1 MERPRSRVHA
11 PDWRRVCGRD
21 GRSLMSI
28 VYFTLAAIVLY
39 LLSDW
44 ILERVEVTAGRR
56 FRYRSLVF
64 FSILLT
70 LAVTSFALISRLTG
84 NTQGG

>member
-1 MERPRSRVHA
+1 MIRVRGA
-11 PDWRRVCGRD
+11 FVGRN

-28 VYFTLAAIVLY
+28 VYFTLAAAVLY

-56 FRYRSLVF
+56 FQHRSLLF

-70 LAVTSFALISRLTG
+70 LAMTSFALISHLTG
-84 NTQGG
+84 NTHGG

>member
-1 MERPRSRVHA
+1 MIRFGGAFV
-11 PDWRRVCGRD
+11 GRN

-28 VYFTLAAIVLY
+28 VYFTLAAVILY

-56 FRYRSLVF
+56 FQHRSLVF

-70 LAVTSFALISRLTG
+70 LSMTSFALISHLTG
-84 NTQGG
+84 NTHGG

>member
-1 MERPRSRVHA
+1 MIRSGGAFV
-11 PDWRRVCGRD
+11 RREG
-21 GRSLMSI
+21 GSLMSI
-28 VYFTLAAIVLY
+28 VYFTLAAAILY

-56 FRYRSLVF
+56 FEHRSLVF

-70 LAVTSFALISRLTG
+70 LALTSFTLISHLTG

>member
-1 MERPRSRVHA
+1 
-11 PDWRRVCGRD
+11 
-21 GRSLMSI
+21 MSI

-56 FRYRSLVF
+56 LQHRSLFF

-70 LAVTSFALISRLTG
+70 LAIASFALISHLTG
-84 NTQGG
+84 KTIGG

>member
-1 MERPRSRVHA
+1 MIRVRGA
-11 PDWRRVCGRD
+11 FVDRD
-21 GRSLMSI
+21 RRSLMSI
-28 VYFTLAAIVLY
+28 IYFTLAAVALY

-56 FRYRSLVF
+56 LQYRSLVF

-70 LAVTSFALISRLTG
+70 LAMTSFALISHLAG
-84 NTQGG
+84 NTNGG

>member
-1 MERPRSRVHA
+1 MIRVRGA
-11 PDWRRVCGRD
+11 FVGRN

-28 VYFTLAAIVLY
+28 VYFTLAAAALY

-56 FRYRSLVF
+56 FQHRSLVF

-70 LAVTSFALISRLTG
+70 LAMTSFALISQLTG
-84 NTQGG
+84 NTHGG

>member
-1 MERPRSRVHA
+1 MIRVRGA
-11 PDWRRVCGRD
+11 FVCRN

-28 VYFTLAAIVLY
+28 VYFTLAAALLY

-56 FRYRSLVF
+56 FQYRSLVF
-64 FSILLT
+64 FCILFA
-70 LAVTSFALISRLTG
+70 LAMTSFAVVSHLTA
-84 NTQGG
+84 TTHGG

>member
-1 MERPRSRVHA
+1 MIWVRGAFV
-11 PDWRRVCGRD
+11 DRD
-21 GRSLMSI
+21 RRSLMSI
-28 VYFTLAAIVLY
+28 IYFTLAAVALY

-56 FRYRSLVF
+56 LQYRSLVF

-70 LAVTSFALISRLTG
+70 LAMTSFALISHLAG
-84 NTQGG
+84 NTNGG

>member
-1 MERPRSRVHA
+1 MIGTRGALVRRSV
-11 PDWRRVCGRD
+11 
-21 GRSLMSI
+21 RSLMSI
-28 VYFTLAAIVLY
+28 VYFTLAAAILY

-56 FRYRSLVF
+56 FQYRSLMF
-64 FSILLT
+64 FCILLT
-70 LAVTSFALISRLTG
+70 LAMTSFALVSYLTG

>member
-1 MERPRSRVHA
+1 
-11 PDWRRVCGRD
+11 
-21 GRSLMSI
+21 MSI
-28 VYFTLAAIVLY
+28 VYFTLAAAVLY

-56 FRYRSLVF
+56 LQHRSLLF

-70 LAVTSFALISRLTG
+70 LAMTSSALISHLTG

>member
-1 MERPRSRVHA
+1 MIRVRGA
-11 PDWRRVCGRD
+11 FVGRN

-28 VYFTLAAIVLY
+28 VYFTLAAVVLY

-56 FRYRSLVF
+56 FQHRSLLF

-70 LAVTSFALISRLTG
+70 LAMTSFALISHLTG
-84 NTQGG
+84 NTHGG

>member
-1 MERPRSRVHA
+1 MIRISGAFV
-11 PDWRRVCGRD
+11 GRN

-28 VYFTLAAIVLY
+28 VYFTLTAVVLY

-56 FRYRSLVF
+56 FQYRSLVF
-64 FSILLT
+64 LSILLT
-70 LAVTSFALISRLTG
+70 LAMTSFALISQLTG
-84 NTQGG
+84 NTIGG